1 MKTHITVAH
10 SPDSDDAFMFYGLAS
25 GNVDTGGIVIDQV
38 LSDIETLN
46 RAAFDGKYEV
56 TAVSFHAYAHLVD
69 KYALLPHGAS
79 MGDKYG
85 PIVVAPAFAPQGS
98 PGSYGAAGS
107 AFAPKELSGSYGA
120 AGSAFAPKESSGSY
134 GAAGVPGVTG
144 VKGSRIAI
152 PGTLTT
158 AYLTLRIYEP
168 DFEYVVV
175 PFDEIQ
181 QAVLAGKAEAG
192 LLIHEGQL
200 TYQDEGL
207 RKIVDLGEWWA
218 ERTGGLPLPLGGN
231 IIRRDLGPQMI
242 AKVSKMLH
250 DSIAY
255 ALSHRPEAVEY
266 ALQFGRGLDRAKTDR
281 FVGMYV
287 NDLTLAYGERGRQ
300 GLERLMADA
309 YERGLIPQRVP
320 VEFAGDPELTETT
333 GIEV

>member
-1 MKTHITVAH
+1 MDQTRITVAH

-85 PIVVAPAFAPQGS
+85 PIVVASQNGGTKS
-98 PGSYGAAGS
+98 
-107 AFAPKELSGSYGA
+107 
-120 AGSAFAPKESSGSY
+120 
-134 GAAGVPGVTG
+134 

-181 QAVLAGKAEAG
+181 QAVLAGRAEAG

-231 IIRRDLGPQMI
+231 IIRRDLGPQTI
-242 AKVSKMLH
+242 AKVSKILH

-309 YERGLIPQRVP
+309 YEHGLIPQRVP
-320 VEFAGDPELTETT
+320 VEFAGDLELTEIT
-333 GIEV
+333 GIEL